1 MGKMKKDRKKQIQ
14 LFLDINGKMT
24 YDELCEKFPNV
35 SSMTIRRDLEELE
48 RGGSVLRVKNG
59 AISLT
64 EITKYTEGGVT
75 NRANMHV
82 FEKQNIA
89 EKAITLVDENQTLF
103 IDGGSTTTFFA
114 RELPNK
120 NYRIIT
126 NGLNIAQE
134 LTGKSAPKITLVGG
148 DISKANQTTCGR
160 KAEMFLG
167 AAEIDIAI
175 MATSAFSYKDGFSC
189 ALREEAELKS
199 FVISRAKKRVML
211 LDSSKIDHTMSYTFA
226 KMENIDILVV
236 DEYFPAE
243 LRQEFKRRGVR
254 VI

>member
-1 MGKMKKDRKKQIQ
+1 MKKDRKKQIQ

-24 YDELCEKFPNV
+24 YEELCSKFPDV

-59 AISLT
+59 AVSLT

-75 NRANMHV
+75 NRANLHI

-89 EKAITLVDENQTLF
+89 EKAITLIDENQTVF

-114 RELPNK
+114 RELPDK
-120 NYRIIT
+120 KYRIIT

-134 LTGKSAPKITLVGG
+134 LTGKTQPKITLVGG
-148 DISKANQTTCGR
+148 ELSKTNQATCGR
-160 KAEMFLG
+160 RAEMFLTSTD
-167 AAEIDIAI
+167 IDVAV

-189 ALREEAELKS
+189 AVREEAELKS
-199 FVISRAKKRVML
+199 FVISRARKRIML
-211 LDSSKIDHTMSYTFA
+211 LDSSKIDHSLSYTFA
-226 KMENIDILVV
+226 KIENVDILVT

-243 LRQEFKRRGVR
+243 LKQEFKRRGVR
-254 VI
+254 VV